1 MIRLRLMLSIAIA
14 VFSPALAIAQ
24 GTTGTITGVARE
36 EGTGRPIPNA
46 RVTIVGTGIA
56 VPTKDDGSYVI
67 RGAPTGAQ
75 EVRVLA
81 LGHVTQKL
89 PVTVPAGGTAT
100 LDFAL
105 AVTAIELEQVVT
117 TATGEQR
124 KTEVG
129 NDIPRIPASQI
140 TEQKPVTNITDLLN
154 ARAPGVEVLAGT
166 MTGTGQRTRI
176 RGVNSLSLSNDPI
189 VLIDGIRMESATGS
203 SSIGIGGS
211 NPSRLG
217 DIHPNQVENVEVG
230 KGLRASTLH
239 GTDPAKRVIVIRT
252 TRARPRA

>member
-56 VPTKDDGSYVI
+56 VPTRDDGSYVI
-67 RGAPTGAQ
+67 RGAPSGAQ

-89 PVTVPAGGTAT
+89 PVTVPAGGSAT
-100 LDFAL
+100 LDFSL
-105 AVTAIELEQVVT
+105 PVTAIQLEQVVT

-129 NDIPRIPASQI
+129 NDIPRLNATQ
-140 TEQKPVTNITDLLN
+140 TVETKPVTNITDLLN

-166 MTGTGQRTRI
+166 MTGTGQRIRI

-189 VLIDGIRMESATGS
+189 VLIDGIRMESATE
-203 SSIGIGGS
+203 IG
-211 NPSRLG
+211 
-217 DIHPNQVENVEVG
+217 
-230 KGLRASTLH
+230 RAH
-239 GTDPAKRVIVIRT
+239 V
-252 TRARPRA
+252 